1 MVKKRGIGRGG
12 GTTISFAEWLGGI
25 RKLLDDLN
33 ESGLVTTA
41 AHECPG
47 VKEKVQAIRKSIR
60 EIKDILEQNEKHQR
74 GGK

>member
-1 MVKKRGIGRGG
+1 MAWRN
-12 GTTISFAEWLGGI
+12 